1 MTILYSILLL
11 ISSSLSDSTF
21 SIGLPFSIKIGETK
35 AMEIEDKL
43 SLVDKKSKLFQ
54 KDIPFTKYQVA
65 GGQFAIYVGLNG
77 TINKVIFEG
86 DEDHTLPSNLRKLGL
101 KLSQGKKCNTW
112 GTSKSKLL
120 DLLEEAG
127 IMEIDKIDMYD
138 IGFVV
143 DNLYVKAVFQD
154 GCGLNALHLT
164 ENY

>member
-1 MTILYSILLL
+1 M
-11 ISSSLSDSTF
+11 
-21 SIGLPFSIKIGETK
+21 
-35 AMEIEDKL
+35 
-43 SLVDKKSKLFQ
+43 
-54 KDIPFTKYQVA
+54 
-65 GGQFAIYVGLNG
+65 
-77 TINKVIFEG
+77 IFEG

-127 IMEIDKIDMYD
+127 ITEIDKIDMYD